1 MDEAAKL
8 IALLLAQRAL
18 PRTHPLVQRALIDFD
33 FRAEIDARLA
43 PTGLRLLDN
52 PFAAHVALAF
62 RTEAENAVFGGG
74 GTWVNNNFGLARD
87 GVALLVLIWAL
98 IVLPKRE
105 RQWLREAEQNQ
116 ADLFGAAKP
125 LPAAADASRPIAEA
139 VLMDDYAATLGGR
152 TRVNMNLGVLSRL
165 GFIDRRNKLVYEGPL
180 LDLAFDYEQIAPR
193 IIDGALG
200 DLLARRA
207 PHAADLADAARA
219 ADDTPAAASG
229 DDAID
234 NGAA

>member
-1 MDEAAKL
+1 MDDAAKL
-8 IALLLAQRAL
+8 IAILLAQRAL
-18 PRTHPLVQRALIDFD
+18 PRTHALVQRALMDFD
-33 FRAEIDARLA
+33 FRAELDARLA
-43 PTGLRLLDN
+43 PAGLRLLDN

-62 RTEAENAVFGGG
+62 RTEAENAVFGAG

-98 IVLPKRE
+98 IILPKRE

-125 LPAAADASRPIAEA
+125 LPPAADAARPISEA
-139 VLMDDYAATLGGR
+139 VLLDDYSAALGGR

-193 IIDGALG
+193 IINGALG
-200 DLLARRA
+200 DLLARQPQA
-207 PHAADLADAARA
+207 AADLADAAA
-219 ADDTPAAASG
+219 GSADPPPDTEQSGGDLPA
-229 DDAID
+229 
-234 NGAA
+234 